1 VNLLANDGKDE
12 SDVIKAATEALA
24 YFTPIHLLE
33 PDNRV

>member
-12 SDVIKAATEALA
+12 SDVIKTTATALA